1 MDNRLEQMYFPYG
14 REEEDIEND
23 DHIITAEVVE
33 YIQDVTLDY
42 NIDVWMGMLEEYH
55 ENDRIT

>member
-1 MDNRLEQMYFPYG
+1 MYFPYG

-33 YIQDVTLDY
+33 YIHDVTLDY
-42 NIDVWMGMLEEYH
+42 NIDVWMDMLEEYH
-55 ENDRIT
+55 ENGRIT